1 MKNLNKVCKLESV
14 IKPIILFHLFQ
25 LPMFNVD
32 VLINAEEIVLEPSEQ
47 AFLYSFNKL
56 MDQWDEAVTGIKP
69 YLPDPLFSSFTE

>member
-1 MKNLNKVCKLESV
+1 
-14 IKPIILFHLFQ
+14 
-25 LPMFNVD
+25 MFYVD

>member
-1 MKNLNKVCKLESV
+1 MKNLNDVCKLELV
-14 IKPIILFHLFQ
+14 IKPIILFHSLQ

-56 MDQWDEAVTGIKP
+56 MDLWDEAVTGIKP
-69 YLPDPLFSSFTE
+69 YLPDPLFNSFTE